1 MPQLGIEQF
10 CIVGLPPSDFT
21 AEMLLLTQCAA
32 CAAPLGLTS
41 GKKCGRCSTR
51 YCGAAC
57 QKQHWEVGGHDKLCK
72 KIKKAGGAEQYHAN
86 MKYAEAV
93 AVAAKACVDDTKGQ
107 TCYICT
113 QALHWKTKE
122 GLVRMCACRGTAGF
136 AHVSCLAEQAKI
148 LLTEAE
154 ENNLSDKVKQTR
166 WERWHDCSLCEQR
179 YHGVVACALG
189 WACWKI
195 YLGRPE
201 ANVARQMAMSVL
213 GGGLHGAGHNE
224 DELSVREAELAMHRR
239 LGGSESAILTAQSS
253 LANTYQM
260 LGRFEE
266 ALHLRRV
273 VYSGFVR
280 IYGEEH
286 GETSLPAC
294 NYVVSL
300 LTLKHFEEAKS
311 LLRKTVPVARRFL
324 GESSEITLRM
334 RWNYASVLIRASGG
348 SLDDL
353 REAVTTLEE
362 TAPTARRVLG
372 GAHPITGGIEE
383 CLRGARA
390 VRARVEAASGDMSDI
405 RKLVEL
411 MTPEDA

>member
-1 MPQLGIEQF
+1 MPGILKK
-10 CIVGLPPSDFT
+10 CSC
-21 AEMLLLTQCAA
+21 CAA
-32 CAAPLGLTS
+32 KLEHRRKL
-41 GKKCGRCSTR
+41 CGRCKTP
-51 YCGAAC
+51 YCGPAC
-57 QKQHWEVGGHDKLCK
+57 QKKHWEEGGHDKLCK
-72 KIKKAGGAEQYHAN
+72 KIKKGGGAELYNADT
-86 MKYAEAV
+86 KYKEAV
-93 AVAAKACVDDTKGQ
+93 AAAAKKCAEDTKGQ
-107 TCYICT
+107 TCYICMEAVHRRT
-113 QALHWKTKE
+113 GE
-122 GLVRMCACRGTAGF
+122 GLVRGCACGDRDGVASGTTGI
-136 AHVSCLAEQAKI
+136 AHVSCLVEQAKI

-411 MTPEDA
+411 MTPGDA